1 MEYESIDDRILRM
14 IRETRKQRNDLSH
27 FVDMIADTL
36 NSTGGE
42 TETKKLIATK
52 LFDEI
57 IKRIA

>member
-14 IRETRKQRNDLSH
+14 IRDTRKQRDDLSY

-42 TETKKLIATK
+42 TETKKLIAKK
-52 LFDEI
+52 LFEQLNE
-57 IKRIA
+57 RIT